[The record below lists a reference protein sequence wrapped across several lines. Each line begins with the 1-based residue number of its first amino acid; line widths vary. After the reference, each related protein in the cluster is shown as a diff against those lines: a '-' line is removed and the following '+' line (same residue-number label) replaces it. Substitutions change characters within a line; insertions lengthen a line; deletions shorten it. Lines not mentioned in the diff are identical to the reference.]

1 MVQWNRKP
9 IEKPGRCTVAAEAI
23 RTYLEEKHG
32 EMMMLLERLVR
43 IDNRSSNKTG
53 VDQMGSIL
61 QAEFEKLGFAAERFE
76 QEHCGSSMILRRQAP
91 GRRVMLI
98 CHLDSVFPAAML
110 ESEPLFRTDGNL
122 AYGPGVVDMKACL
135 VGCLYAVKALLDT
148 GTPVPALSVL
158 MAGDEEL
165 GSLSITEEI
174 VKEGKIS
181 DFCLVTEGA
190 RPGMAVVIERK
201 GLAKVNILCEGRG
214 AHAGNE
220 PQEGINALMALC
232 DVLPRIAALND
243 WEKDR
248 FCLVTQMNAGEAP
261 NVVPQKGTAYVDLR
275 FADMQT
281 YEYLKNEID
290 RILREPRQDGAKLS
304 WKTELIKPPMAPV
317 PGFDELLDAVIKSGD
332 ELDIPYRWV
341 KAGGITDGNTVAS
354 VGTPTLDGMGPVGGM
369 MCSESEFLE
378 VDTMVPCAAR
388 LALAVSK
395 LK

>member
-1 MVQWNRKP
+1 MTAMEIK
-9 IEKPGRCTVAAEAI
+9 A
-23 RTYLEEKHG
+23 YLEQKHG
-32 EMMMLLERLVR
+32 EMMTLLSRLVS
-43 IDNRSSNKTG
+43 IDNRSSNKIG
-53 VDQMGSIL
+53 VDRMGSIL
-61 QAEFEKLGFAAERFE
+61 QEEFEKLGFTAQRYE
-76 QEHCGSSMILRRQAP
+76 QTRCGSSLMLRREAP
-91 GRRVMLI
+91 GRRVLLI

-110 ESEPLFRTDGNL
+110 DQKPLFRTEGNL

-135 VGCLYAVKALLDT
+135 VGCLYAVKALLAT
-148 GTPVPALSVL
+148 GAPLPALSVL

-165 GSLSITEEI
+165 GSLSITDHIIEEARR
-174 VKEGKIS
+174 S

-190 RPGMAVVIERK
+190 RPGMALVIERK

-220 PQEGINALMALC
+220 PQKGINALMALC

-275 FADMQT
+275 FADMET
-281 YEYLKNEID
+281 FEYLKEEIG
-290 RILREPRQDGAKLS
+290 RILSEPREDCARLS
-304 WKTELIKPPMAPV
+304 WKTELVKPPMAPV
-317 PGFDELLDAVIKSGD
+317 PGFEELLRTVVESG
-332 ELDIPYRWV
+332 EALGIPYRWV
-341 KAGGITDGNTVAS
+341 KAGGITDGNTAAS

-378 VDTMVPCAAR
+378 IDTMVPCAAR
-388 LALAVSK
+388 LALSISK